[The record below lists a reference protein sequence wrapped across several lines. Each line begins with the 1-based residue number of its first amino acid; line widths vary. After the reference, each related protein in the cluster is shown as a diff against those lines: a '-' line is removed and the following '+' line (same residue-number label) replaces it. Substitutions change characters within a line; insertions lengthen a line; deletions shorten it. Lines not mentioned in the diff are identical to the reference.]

1 MLHTFRRA
9 AIEWPKNTC
18 ERTVFMARFF
28 FLGANSKDGFVS
40 LLPQFRQESPRRLYT
55 VKGGPGCGKSTCIR
69 RLSEA
74 LGGAEEYFLCSSDPD
89 SLDGA
94 ALPGLA
100 LLDGTAPHVFEPA
113 FPGCDGD
120 YLSLPPFLDR
130 EGLETQAP
138 ALYALKA
145 ASAAHYAQAY
155 RLLKAAALLRE
166 DRRERAAALLTRQP
180 EGRTGALL
188 REIPKAPGPG
198 VLRRRFLDGVTPRGC
213 LCLWDTVTDN
223 CRRVIAL
230 RDSYGLAGPLLEGL
244 LEGALDRGQEVCACY
259 DPVEPQRLRHLLL
272 PGCSLAFVTHSG
284 RELPFAPTR
293 MVHIDAMLDAGRLAK
308 ERPLLRLKKHTE
320 DSLLEDAVSS
330 IAAAH
335 TLHDHM
341 EAIYR
346 PHIDLAAMEDHYS
359 KLLKQITA

>member
-1 MLHTFRRA
+1 
-9 AIEWPKNTC
+9 
-18 ERTVFMARFF
+18 MACFF

-40 LLPQFRQESPRRLYT
+40 LLPQFQRESPRRLYAI
-55 VKGGPGCGKSTCIR
+55 KGGPGCGKSTCIR
-69 RLSEA
+69 RLSDA

-120 YLSLPPFLDR
+120 YLSLPPVLDR
-130 EGLETQAP
+130 QELAAQAP

-166 DRRERAAALLTRQP
+166 DRRERTQALLLRDP
-180 EGRTGALL
+180 LHRAEALL
-188 REIPKAPGPG
+188 REIPKGPGPG
-198 VLRRRFLDGVTPRGC
+198 RLRLRFLDGITPKGQ
-213 LCLWDTVTDN
+213 LCLWDTVSHGFH
-223 CRRVIAL
+223 RVIAL
-230 RDSYGLAGPLLEGL
+230 RDSCGLSHPLLERL
-244 LEGALDRGQEVCACY
+244 RDGALERGQEVYACL
-259 DPVEPQRLRHLLL
+259 DPLEPQRILHLLL
-272 PGCSLAFVTHSG
+272 PGCGLAFVTR
-284 RELPFAPTR
+284 REGDLPFVPSRT
-293 MVHIDAMLDAGRLAK
+293 VHPDAMVDKDALAK
-308 ERPLLRLKKHTE
+308 ERPLLRLKKHVET
-320 DSLLEDAVSS
+320 SLLADAVSE

-341 EAIYR
+341 EAIYK
-346 PHIDLAAMEDHYS
+346 PHIDLAAMETHYQQ
-359 KLLKQITA
+359 LLNCIRG

>member
-1 MLHTFRRA
+1 
-9 AIEWPKNTC
+9 
-18 ERTVFMARFF
+18 MACFF

-40 LLPQFRQESPRRLYT
+40 LLPHFRQESPRRLYAI
-55 VKGGPGCGKSTCIR
+55 KGGPGCGKSTCIR

-74 LGGAEEYFLCSSDPD
+74 LGGADEYLLCSSDPD

-94 ALPGLA
+94 VLPDIA
-100 LLDGTAPHVFEPA
+100 LLDGTAPHVFDPA

-120 YLSLPPFLDR
+120 YLTLPPFVDR
-130 EGLETQAP
+130 DGLAAQAP

-145 ASAAHYAQAY
+145 ASSAHYAQAY

-180 EGRTGALL
+180 TGRKDALL

-198 VLRRRFLDGVTPRGC
+198 IVRRRFLEGVTPKGY
-213 LCLWDTVTDN
+213 LCLWDTVKDN
-223 CRRVIAL
+223 FSRVIAL
-230 RDSYGLAGPLLEGL
+230 QDSYGLAAPLLEGL
-244 LEGALDRGQEVCACY
+244 LEGAVTRGQEVYACY

-272 PGCSLAFVTHSG
+272 PGCSLAFVTHSRG
-284 RELPFAPTR
+284 DLPLSPTR
-293 MVHIDAMLDAGRLAK
+293 TVHPDAMLDKEALAR

-320 DSLLEDAVSS
+320 TSLLEDAVSA

-335 TLHDHM
+335 ALHDRM
-341 EAIYR
+341 EAIYK
-346 PHIDLAAMEDHYS
+346 PHMDLSAMEGCYQT
-359 KLLKQITA
+359 LLAHIRG

>member
-1 MLHTFRRA
+1 
-9 AIEWPKNTC
+9 
-18 ERTVFMARFF
+18 MARFF

-40 LLPQFRQESPRRLYT
+40 LLPQFRQESPRRLYAL
-55 VKGGPGCGKSTCIR
+55 KGGPGCGKSTCIR

-130 EGLETQAP
+130 ERLEAQAP

-180 EGRTGALL
+180 AGRTEALL

-198 VLRRRFLDGVTPRGC
+198 ILRRRFLDGVTPKGC
-213 LCLWDTVTDN
+213 RCLWDTVTGS
-223 CRRVIAL
+223 CRRIIAL
-230 RDSYGLAGPLLEGL
+230 RDSYGLARPLLEGL
-244 LEGALDRGQEVCACY
+244 LEGALDRGQEVYACY

-272 PGCSLAFVTHSG
+272 PGCSLAFITQSEG
-284 RELPFAPTR
+284 ELPLTPAR
-293 MVHIDAMLDAGRLAK
+293 MVHPDAMLDKEALAR
-308 ERPLLRLKKHTE
+308 ERPLLRLKKLTE
-320 DSLLEDAVSS
+320 NSLLEDAVSA

-335 TLHDHM
+335 ALHDRM

-346 PHIDLAAMEDHYS
+346 PHIDLAAMEDWYQH
-359 KLLKQITA
+359 LLTLVTA